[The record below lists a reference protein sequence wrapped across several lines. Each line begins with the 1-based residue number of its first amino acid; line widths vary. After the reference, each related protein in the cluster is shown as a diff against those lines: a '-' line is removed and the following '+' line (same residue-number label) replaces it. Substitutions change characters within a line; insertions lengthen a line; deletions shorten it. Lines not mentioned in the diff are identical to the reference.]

1 LGKEVHVQGISH
13 TIKTIAIASLLTISG
28 IHDVL
33 ADSFS
38 RAWVT
43 VERTGKISSSMKKTW
58 QDSPLYPELIA
69 ASTEKRLGSIS
80 AQDLEKLMQ
89 QYPDSAAI
97 ANLRWKKLFRLGRA
111 DWHEDFLF
119 LYRPTDNVKLNC
131 YKLEAKFRLKQ
142 DTETDHREALRLW
155 THGKSQPTDCDALFS
170 IIKKR
175 GLITKEVRLRRID
188 NALENRQLQLARW
201 LAKPL
206 DKAATQHINAWA
218 RARRQPDK
226 FLTKQAEKFPE
237 WVDMAASRLASRNP
251 DKLLALIKDRKIPDS
266 VRQSAILGAARTMAI
281 NLDPA
286 AAPLLR
292 MDLPSHPI
300 LNHWRVRYFIHY
312 QEWADVLTAIAKLS
326 PEERGEIEWN
336 YWASRALAM
345 TGNSDLA
352 FEGFRKVAE
361 SNSWYG
367 FLAADYLGIPYD
379 LRPKSKRPTAP
390 LIDAVNNRTDVTIAR
405 LLFEEGLTVMARRQ
419 WDFVIGRLNEEE
431 QKAAAILA
439 NRWNWHS
446 RSAVTAHQSGL
457 TDDYELR
464 YPRAFEKPL
473 KNAAKRHDISL
484 SWLSGLMRSESLFMH
499 DIRSPAG
506 ALGLMQV
513 MPRTG
518 RQTAKELNLKWRGTR
533 TLTNPSTNIR
543 IGSYY
548 LAKQLDRF
556 GHPALATA
564 AYNAGPHRVK
574 QWMPDKATPLDVWVA
589 SIPFTETRNYVQRV
603 LTAQVIYEWR
613 YNGTITRLDEVAASQ
628 ITSKE

>member
-1 LGKEVHVQGISH
+1 MQGISY
-13 TIKTIAIASLLTISG
+13 TIKTVAVLSCLTVSC
-28 IHDVL
+28 VTNVF
-33 ADSFS
+33 ANSFS

-43 VERTGKISSSMKKTW
+43 IERTGKISQSIKRTW
-58 QDSPLYPELIA
+58 KDSPLYPELIA
-69 ASTEKRLGSIS
+69 KSTEKRLGSVS
-80 AQDLEKLMQ
+80 AQDLEKLIE

-111 DWHEDFLF
+111 NWHKDFLF

-131 YKLEAKFRLKQ
+131 YKLEAKFRLKK
-142 DTETDHREALRLW
+142 DTDKDHREALRLW
-155 THGKSQPTDCDALFS
+155 THGKSQPKDCDTLFS
-170 IIKKR
+170 IIQKR
-175 GLITKEVRLRRID
+175 ELITKEVRLRRIN

-201 LAKPL
+201 LAKSL
-206 DKAATQHINAWA
+206 DKSATDHINAWA
-218 RARRQPDK
+218 QARRRPAK
-226 FLTKQAEKFPE
+226 FLTTRAAEFPE
-237 WVDMAASRLASRNP
+237 WVDMAASRLASKNP
-251 DKLLALIKDRKIPDS
+251 DKLLSLIKDRKIPDS
-266 VRQSAILGAARTMAI
+266 VRQQAVLGTARTMAI

-292 MDLPSHPI
+292 MDLPSNPI
-300 LNHWRVRYFIHY
+300 LDHWRVRFFIHF
-312 QEWADVLTAIAKLS
+312 QEWPDVLMAISKLS

-336 YWASRALAM
+336 YWVSRALAM
-345 TGNSDLA
+345 TGNPDLA
-352 FEGFRKVAE
+352 FGGFRKAAE
-361 SNSWYG
+361 SSSWYG
-367 FLAADYLGIPYD
+367 FLSADYLGIPYD
-379 LRPKSKRPTAP
+379 LRPKSERPSVSS
-390 LIDAVNNRTDVTIAR
+390 IDTVDHRIDITIAR

-419 WDFVIGRLNEEE
+419 WDFVIGRLTEEE

-457 TDDYELR
+457 TDDFELR
-464 YPRAFEKPL
+464 YPNAFETPL

-518 RQTAKELNLKWRGTR
+518 RQTAKELNLKWRGNR
-533 TLTNPSTNIR
+533 TLINPSTNIR

-548 LAKQLDRF
+548 LAKQLNRF

-574 QWMPDKATPLDVWVA
+574 RWMPDKPMPLDVWVA

-613 YNGTITRLDEVAASQ
+613 YNGVITRLNEVVAPQ

>member
-1 LGKEVHVQGISH
+1 MQGVSN
-13 TIKTIAIASLLTISG
+13 TFKAIAIAICLSATHITSAF
-28 IHDVL
+28 

-43 VERTGKISSSMKKTW
+43 VERTGKISRSMKNAWK
-58 QDSPLYPELIA
+58 DSPLYPELIA
-69 ASTEKRLGSIS
+69 ESTEKRLGSIS
-80 AQDLEKLMQ
+80 AQDLEKLID

-111 DWHEDFLF
+111 NWHNDFLF
-119 LYRPTDNVKLNC
+119 LYRQTDNVKLNC
-131 YKLEAKFRLKQ
+131 FKLEAKFHLKQ
-142 DTETDHREALRLW
+142 DTERDHRDALRLW
-155 THGKSQPTDCDALFS
+155 THGKSQPKDCDTLFS
-170 IIKKR
+170 MMKKR

-188 NALENRQLQLARW
+188 NALEKRQLQLARW

-206 DKAATQHINAWA
+206 DQSAKQHVNAWA
-218 RARRQPDK
+218 QARRHPEK
-226 FLTKQAEKFPE
+226 FLTKQAEKFPK
-237 WVDMAASRLASRNP
+237 WTDMAASRLARKNP
-251 DKLLALIKDRKIPDS
+251 DRLLKLIKDRKIPEA
-266 VRQSAILGAARTMAI
+266 VRQQAILGAARTMAI

-292 MDLPSHPI
+292 MDLPPHPI

-312 QEWADVLTAIAKLS
+312 QQWPDVLQAISKLP

-336 YWASRALAM
+336 YWTSRALTM
-345 TGNSDLA
+345 TGSADLA
-352 FEGFRKVAE
+352 MDGFQKVAQ

-367 FLAADYLGIPYD
+367 FLSADYLGVPYD
-379 LRPKSKRPTAP
+379 LRAKSERPAET
-390 LIDAVNNRTDVTIAR
+390 LIDRVNQRTDVTVAR

-419 WDFVIGRLNEEE
+419 WDFVTGRLTEDE

-473 KNAAKRHDISL
+473 KNAAKRHDLSL

-518 RQTAKELNLKWRGTR
+518 RQTAKELNLKWRANR
-533 TLTNPSTNIR
+533 TLVNPSTNIR

-548 LAKQLDRF
+548 LAKQLNRF

-574 QWMPDKATPLDVWVA
+574 QWMPEETMPLDVWVA

-613 YNGTITRLDEVAASQ
+613 YNGEVTRLNQVAVPQ
-628 ITSKE
+628 ITGKE

>member
-1 LGKEVHVQGISH
+1 MQGISH

-58 QDSPLYPELIA
+58 KDSPLYPELIA
-69 ASTEKRLGSIS
+69 ESTEKRLGSIS
-80 AQDLEKLMQ
+80 AQDLEQLMQ

-97 ANLRWKKLFRLGRA
+97 ANLRWIKLFRLGRA
-111 DWHEDFLF
+111 DWHKDFLF

-142 DTETDHREALRLW
+142 DTETVHREALRLW
-155 THGKSQPTDCDALFS
+155 THGKSQPTDCDTLFS

-206 DKAATQHINAWA
+206 DQSATQHINAWSQ
-218 RARRQPDK
+218 ARRQPDK

-312 QEWADVLTAIAKLS
+312 QEWADVLTAIAQLS

-336 YWASRALAM
+336 YWTSRALAM
-345 TGNSDLA
+345 TANADLA

-367 FLAADYLGIPYD
+367 FLAADHLGIPYD

-390 LIDAVNNRTDVTIAR
+390 LIDAVNNRTDVTVAR

-548 LAKQLDRF
+548 LAKQLNRF

-574 QWMPDKATPLDVWVA
+574 QWMPDKAMPLDVWVA

-613 YNGTITRLDEVAASQ
+613 YNGTIARLDEVAAPQ

>member
-1 LGKEVHVQGISH
+1 MQGINYTRNAVLVALCLALGINTS
-13 TIKTIAIASLLTISG
+13 AIAG
-28 IHDVL
+28 
-33 ADSFS
+33 SFS

-43 VERTGKISSSMKKTW
+43 VERSGKISKAIKRAW
-58 QDSPLYPELIA
+58 QDSPLFPELIA
-69 ASTEKRLGSIS
+69 KSTEKRLGSIS
-80 AQDLEKLMQ
+80 AHDLEKLIAKN
-89 QYPDSAAI
+89 PDSAAI
-97 ANLRWKKLFRLGRA
+97 SNLRWRKLFRLGRA
-111 DWHEDFLF
+111 NWHQDFLF
-119 LYRPTDNVKLNC
+119 LYRQTDDVELNC
-131 YKLEAKFRLKQ
+131 YKLEARYRLKQ
-142 DTETDHREALRLW
+142 ETETDEREALRLW
-155 THGKSQPTDCDALFS
+155 THGKSQPKACDTLFS
-170 IIKKR
+170 IIRKK
-175 GLITKEVRLRRID
+175 GLITKEARLRRID
-188 NALENRQLQLARW
+188 NALENGQLRLARW

-206 DKAATQHINAWA
+206 DHSAKKHINAWVQ
-218 RARRQPDK
+218 ARRHPAK
-226 FLTKQAEKFPE
+226 FLTRKGGDFPQ
-237 WVDMAASRLASRNP
+237 WVDMAASRLARRNP
-251 DKLLALIKDRKIPDS
+251 DQLLSLIKDRKIQDS
-266 VRQSAILGAARTMAI
+266 VRERAILGAARTLAI

-286 AAPLLR
+286 ASPLLK
-292 MDLPSHPI
+292 MELPAHPI
-300 LNHWRVRYFIHY
+300 LNHWRVRYFIHF
-312 QEWADVLTAIAKLS
+312 QKWPEVLNAISRLS
-326 PEERGEIEWN
+326 SEEQKEIEWN
-336 YWASRALAM
+336 YWTSRSLAM
-345 TGNSDLA
+345 TGSPDLA
-352 FEGFRKVAE
+352 FEGFRKVAQ

-367 FLAADYLGIPYD
+367 FLAADYLNIPYD
-379 LRPKSKRPTAP
+379 LSAKSRRPANS
-390 LIDAVNNRTDVTIAR
+390 LVSDVNRRTDVTVAR

-464 YPRAFEKPL
+464 YPLAFEKPL
-473 KNAAKRHDISL
+473 RNAARRHDISL

-518 RQTAKELNLKWRGTR
+518 RQTAKHLNLKWRGNR
-533 TLTNPSTNIR
+533 TLINPSTNIR

-548 LAKQLDRF
+548 LAKQLNQF

-574 QWMPDKATPLDVWVA
+574 KWIPDSTMPLDAWVA

-613 YNGTITRLDEVAASQ
+613 YNSAIRRLDSVAAPQ
-628 ITSKE
+628 ITKKH

>member
-1 LGKEVHVQGISH
+1 MQGISY
-13 TIKTIAIASLLTISG
+13 TIKTVAVLSCLT
-28 IHDVL
+28 VNCVTNVF
-33 ADSFS
+33 ANSFS

-43 VERTGKISSSMKKTW
+43 VERTGKISQSIKRTW
-58 QDSPLYPELIA
+58 KDSPLYPELIA
-69 ASTEKRLGSIS
+69 KSTEKRLGSVS
-80 AQDLEKLMQ
+80 AQDLEKLIE

-111 DWHEDFLF
+111 NWHKDFLF

-131 YKLEAKFRLKQ
+131 YKLEAKFRLKK
-142 DTETDHREALRLW
+142 DTDKDHREALRLW
-155 THGKSQPTDCDALFS
+155 THGKSQPKDCDTLFS
-170 IIKKR
+170 IIQKR
-175 GLITKEVRLRRID
+175 ELITKEVRLRRIN

-201 LAKPL
+201 LAKSL
-206 DKAATQHINAWA
+206 DKSATDHINAWA
-218 RARRQPDK
+218 QARRRPAK
-226 FLTKQAEKFPE
+226 FLTTRAAEFPE
-237 WVDMAASRLASRNP
+237 WVDMAASRLASKNP
-251 DKLLALIKDRKIPDS
+251 DKLLSLIKDRKIPDS
-266 VRQSAILGAARTMAI
+266 VRQQAVLGTARTMAI

-292 MDLPSHPI
+292 MDLPSNPI
-300 LNHWRVRYFIHY
+300 LDHWRVRFFIHF
-312 QEWADVLTAIAKLS
+312 QEWPDVLMAISKLS

-336 YWASRALAM
+336 YWVSRALAM
-345 TGNSDLA
+345 TGNPDLA
-352 FEGFRKVAE
+352 FGGFRKAAE
-361 SNSWYG
+361 SSSWYG
-367 FLAADYLGIPYD
+367 FLSADYLGIPYD
-379 LRPKSKRPTAP
+379 LRPKSERPSVSS
-390 LIDAVNNRTDVTIAR
+390 IDTVDQRIDITIAR

-419 WDFVIGRLNEEE
+419 WDFVIGRLTEEE

-457 TDDYELR
+457 TDDFELR
-464 YPRAFEKPL
+464 YPNAFETPL

-518 RQTAKELNLKWRGTR
+518 RQTAKELNLKWRGNR
-533 TLTNPSTNIR
+533 TLINPSTNIR

-548 LAKQLDRF
+548 LAKQLNRF

-574 QWMPDKATPLDVWVA
+574 RWMPDKPMPLDVWVA

-613 YNGTITRLDEVAASQ
+613 YNGVITRLNEVVAPQ

>member
-1 LGKEVHVQGISH
+1 MQGVNYTRNAVLVALCLALGINTS
-13 TIKTIAIASLLTISG
+13 AIAG
-28 IHDVL
+28 
-33 ADSFS
+33 SFS

-43 VERTGKISSSMKKTW
+43 VERSGKISKAIKKAW
-58 QDSPLYPELIA
+58 QDSPLFPELIA
-69 ASTEKRLGSIS
+69 KSTEKRLGSIS
-80 AQDLEKLMQ
+80 AHDLEKLIAKT
-89 QYPDSAAI
+89 PDSAAI
-97 ANLRWKKLFRLGRA
+97 SNLRWRKLFRLGRA
-111 DWHEDFLF
+111 NWHQDFLF
-119 LYRPTDNVKLNC
+119 LYRQTDDVELNC
-131 YKLEAKFRLKQ
+131 YKLEARYRLKQ
-142 DTETDHREALRLW
+142 DTETDKREALRLW
-155 THGKSQPTDCDALFS
+155 THGKSQPKACDTLFS
-170 IIKKR
+170 IISKK
-175 GLITKEVRLRRID
+175 GLITKEARLRRID
-188 NALENRQLQLARW
+188 NALENGQLRLARW

-206 DKAATQHINAWA
+206 DHSAKKHINAWVQ
-218 RARRQPDK
+218 ARRHPAK
-226 FLTKQAEKFPE
+226 FLTRKGGDFPQ
-237 WVDMAASRLASRNP
+237 WVDMAASRLARRNP
-251 DKLLALIKDRKIPDS
+251 DQLLSLIKDRKIQDS
-266 VRQSAILGAARTMAI
+266 VRERAILGAARTLAI

-286 AAPLLR
+286 ASPLLK
-292 MDLPSHPI
+292 MELPSHPI
-300 LNHWRVRYFIHY
+300 LNHWRVRYFIHF
-312 QEWADVLTAIAKLS
+312 QKWPEVLNAVSKLS
-326 PEERGEIEWN
+326 SEEQKEIEWN
-336 YWASRALAM
+336 YWTSRSLAM
-345 TGNSDLA
+345 TGSPDLA
-352 FEGFRKVAE
+352 LEGFRKVAQ

-367 FLAADYLGIPYD
+367 FLAADYLNIPYD
-379 LRPKSKRPTAP
+379 LSAKSQRPANS
-390 LIDAVNNRTDVTIAR
+390 LVSDVNRRTDVTVAR

-464 YPRAFEKPL
+464 YPLAFEKPL
-473 KNAAKRHDISL
+473 RNAARRHDISL

-518 RQTAKELNLKWRGTR
+518 RQTAKHLNLKWRGNR
-533 TLTNPSTNIR
+533 TLINPSTNIR

-548 LAKQLDRF
+548 LAKQLNQF

-574 QWMPDKATPLDVWVA
+574 KWIPDSTMPLDVWVA

-613 YNGTITRLDEVAASQ
+613 YNSAIRRLDSVAAPQ
-628 ITSKE
+628 ITKKH

>member
-1 LGKEVHVQGISH
+1 MRVQGVNHIR
-13 TIKTIAIASLLTISG
+13 KTLVIALCVALGINTNAIAG
-28 IHDVL
+28 
-33 ADSFS
+33 SFS

-43 VERTGKISSSMKKTW
+43 VESSGKISKAVKKEW
-58 QDSPLYPELIA
+58 QDSPLFPELIA
-69 ASTEKRLGSIS
+69 ESTEKRLGSIS
-80 AQDLEKLMQ
+80 AQDLEKLMTK
-89 QYPDSAAI
+89 YPDSAAVS
-97 ANLRWKKLFRLGRA
+97 NLRWRKLFRLGRA
-111 DWHEDFLF
+111 NWHQDFLF
-119 LYRPTDNVKLNC
+119 LFEQTDNIELNC
-131 YKLEAKFRLKQ
+131 YKLEARYRLKQ
-142 DTETDHREALRLW
+142 ETEIDKREALRLW
-155 THGKSQPTDCDALFS
+155 THGKSQPKACDTLFS
-170 IIKKR
+170 IISKR
-175 GLITKEVRLRRID
+175 GLITKEARFRRID
-188 NALENRQLQLARW
+188 NALENGQLRLARW

-206 DKAATQHINAWA
+206 DRSAKEHINAWVQ
-218 RARRQPDK
+218 ARRQPAK
-226 FLTKQAEKFPE
+226 FLTKKAGQFPK
-237 WVDMAASRLASRNP
+237 WVDMAASRLANRNP
-251 DKLLALIKDRKIPDS
+251 DQLLLLIKDRKIPDA
-266 VRQSAILGAARTMAI
+266 VREKAILGAARTLAI
-281 NLDPA
+281 KLDPA
-286 AAPLLR
+286 ASPLLD

-312 QEWADVLTAIAKLS
+312 QKWPEVLTAISRLS
-326 PEERGEIEWN
+326 SEEQREIEWN
-336 YWASRALAM
+336 YWTSRSLAM
-345 TGNSDLA
+345 TGSPDLA
-352 FEGFRKVAE
+352 FAGFQKVAK

-367 FLAADYLGIPYD
+367 FLAADYLDMPYD
-379 LRPKSKRPTAP
+379 LRAKSQRPTDS
-390 LIDAVNNRTDVTIAR
+390 LVTNVDRRTDVTVAR

-464 YPRAFEKPL
+464 YPLAFEKPL
-473 KNAAKRHDISL
+473 RSAAERHNIPL

-518 RQTAKELNLKWRGTR
+518 RQTAKHLKLKWKGNR
-533 TLTNPSTNIR
+533 TLINPTTNIR

-548 LAKQLDRF
+548 LAKQLNQF

-574 QWMPDKATPLDVWVA
+574 KWMPDSTMPLDVWVA

-613 YNGTITRLDEVAASQ
+613 YNDAIRRLDSVAAPQ
-628 ITSKE
+628 ITKKK

>member
-1 LGKEVHVQGISH
+1 MQGISH
-13 TIKTIAIASLLTISG
+13 TIKTIAIVSCLTISG
-28 IHDVL
+28 IHDAL

-69 ASTEKRLGSIS
+69 ESTEKRLGSIS

-155 THGKSQPTDCDALFS
+155 THGKSQPTDCDTLFS

-175 GLITKEVRLRRID
+175 GFITKEVRLRRID
-188 NALENRQLQLARW
+188 NALESRQLQLARW

-206 DKAATQHINAWA
+206 DKSATQHINAWA
-218 RARRQPDK
+218 QARRQPDK

-574 QWMPDKATPLDVWVA
+574 QWMPDKAMPLDVWVA

>member
-1 LGKEVHVQGISH
+1 VQGISY
-13 TIKTIAIASLLTISG
+13 TIKTVAILSCLTVSG
-28 IHDVL
+28 VTNVF
-33 ADSFS
+33 ANSFS

-43 VERTGKISSSMKKTW
+43 VERTGKISQSIKRTW
-58 QDSPLYPELIA
+58 KDSPLYPELIA
-69 ASTEKRLGSIS
+69 KSTEKRLGSVS
-80 AQDLEKLMQ
+80 AQDLEKLIQ

-111 DWHEDFLF
+111 NWHKDFLF

-131 YKLEAKFRLKQ
+131 YKLEAKFRLKK
-142 DTETDHREALRLW
+142 DTDKDHREALRLW
-155 THGKSQPTDCDALFS
+155 THGKSQPKDCDTLFS
-170 IIKKR
+170 IIQKR
-175 GLITKEVRLRRID
+175 GLITKEVRLRRIN

-201 LAKPL
+201 LAKSL
-206 DKAATQHINAWA
+206 DKSVTDHINAWA
-218 RARRQPDK
+218 QARRRPAK
-226 FLTKQAEKFPE
+226 FLTTRAAEFPE
-237 WVDMAASRLASRNP
+237 WVDMAASRLARKNP
-251 DKLLALIKDRKIPDS
+251 DKLLSLIKDRKIPDS
-266 VRQSAILGAARTMAI
+266 VRQQAVLGTARTMAI

-292 MDLPSHPI
+292 MDLPSNPI
-300 LNHWRVRYFIHY
+300 LDHWRVRFFIHF
-312 QEWADVLTAIAKLS
+312 QEWPDVLMAISKLS

-336 YWASRALAM
+336 YWVSRALAM
-345 TGNSDLA
+345 TGNPDLA
-352 FEGFRKVAE
+352 FGGFRKAAE
-361 SNSWYG
+361 SSSWYG
-367 FLAADYLGIPYD
+367 FLSADYLGIPYD
-379 LRPKSKRPTAP
+379 LRPKSELPSVFS
-390 LIDAVNNRTDVTIAR
+390 IDTVDQRIDITIAR

-419 WDFVIGRLNEEE
+419 WDFVIGRLTEEE

-464 YPRAFEKPL
+464 YPTAFETPL

-518 RQTAKELNLKWRGTR
+518 RQTAKELNLKWRGNR
-533 TLTNPSTNIR
+533 TLINPSTNIR

-548 LAKQLDRF
+548 LAKQLNRF

-574 QWMPDKATPLDVWVA
+574 RWMPDKPMPLDVWVA

-613 YNGTITRLDEVAASQ
+613 YNGVITRLDEVVGPQ
-628 ITSKE
+628 IRNKE

>member
-1 LGKEVHVQGISH
+1 
-13 TIKTIAIASLLTISG
+13 
-28 IHDVL
+28 
-33 ADSFS
+33 
-38 RAWVT
+38 
-43 VERTGKISSSMKKTW
+43 
-58 QDSPLYPELIA
+58 
-69 ASTEKRLGSIS
+69 
-80 AQDLEKLMQ
+80 MQ

-155 THGKSQPTDCDALFS
+155 THGKSQPTDCDTLFS

-175 GLITKEVRLRRID
+175 GFITKEVRLRRID
-188 NALENRQLQLARW
+188 NALESRQLQLARW

-206 DKAATQHINAWA
+206 DKSATQHINAWA
-218 RARRQPDK
+218 QARRQPDK

-379 LRPKSKRPTAP
+379 LRPKSKRPTAS
-390 LIDAVNNRTDVTIAR
+390 LIDAVNNRTDVTVAR

-548 LAKQLDRF
+548 LAKQLNRF

-613 YNGTITRLDEVAASQ
+613 YNGTITRLDEVAAPQ

>member
-1 LGKEVHVQGISH
+1 MQGVNYTRNTVLVALCLALGINTS
-13 TIKTIAIASLLTISG
+13 AIAG
-28 IHDVL
+28 
-33 ADSFS
+33 SFS

-43 VERTGKISSSMKKTW
+43 VERSGKISKAIKTAW
-58 QDSPLYPELIA
+58 QDSPLFPELIA
-69 ASTEKRLGSIS
+69 KSTEKRLGSIS
-80 AQDLEKLMQ
+80 AHDLEKLIAKNS
-89 QYPDSAAI
+89 DSAAI
-97 ANLRWKKLFRLGRA
+97 SNLRWRKLFRLGRA
-111 DWHEDFLF
+111 NWHQDFLF
-119 LYRPTDNVKLNC
+119 LYRQTDDVELNC
-131 YKLEAKFRLKQ
+131 YKLEARYRLKQ
-142 DTETDHREALRLW
+142 ETETDEREALRLW
-155 THGKSQPTDCDALFS
+155 THGKSQPKACDTLFS
-170 IIKKR
+170 IIRKK
-175 GLITKEVRLRRID
+175 GLITKEARLRRID
-188 NALENRQLQLARW
+188 NALENGQLRLARW

-206 DKAATQHINAWA
+206 DHSAKKHINAWVQ
-218 RARRQPDK
+218 ARRQPAK
-226 FLTKQAEKFPE
+226 FLTRKGGDFPQ
-237 WVDMAASRLASRNP
+237 WVDMAASRLARRNP
-251 DKLLALIKDRKIPDS
+251 DQLLSLIKDRKIQDS
-266 VRQSAILGAARTMAI
+266 VRERAILGAARTLAI

-286 AAPLLR
+286 ASPLLK
-292 MDLPSHPI
+292 MELPSHPI
-300 LNHWRVRYFIHY
+300 LNHWRVRYFIHF
-312 QEWADVLTAIAKLS
+312 QKWPEVLNAISRLS
-326 PEERGEIEWN
+326 SEEQKEIEWN
-336 YWASRALAM
+336 YWTSRSLAM
-345 TGNSDLA
+345 TGSPDLA
-352 FEGFRKVAE
+352 FEGFQKVAQ

-367 FLAADYLGIPYD
+367 FLAADYLNTPYD
-379 LRPKSKRPTAP
+379 LSAKSRRPANS
-390 LIDAVNNRTDVTIAR
+390 LVSDVNRRTDVTVAR

-464 YPRAFEKPL
+464 YPLAFEKPL
-473 KNAAKRHDISL
+473 RNAARRHDISL

-518 RQTAKELNLKWRGTR
+518 RQTAKHLNLKWRGNR
-533 TLTNPSTNIR
+533 TLINPSTNIR

-548 LAKQLDRF
+548 LAKQLNQF

-574 QWMPDKATPLDVWVA
+574 KWIPESTMPLDVWVA

-613 YNGTITRLDEVAASQ
+613 YNSAIRRLDSVAAPQ
-628 ITSKE
+628 ITKKH

>member
-1 LGKEVHVQGISH
+1 MQGISY
-13 TIKTIAIASLLTISG
+13 TIKTVAILSCLTVSG
-28 IHDVL
+28 VTNVF
-33 ADSFS
+33 ANSFS

-43 VERTGKISSSMKKTW
+43 VERTGKISQSIKRTW
-58 QDSPLYPELIA
+58 KDSPLYPELIA
-69 ASTEKRLGSIS
+69 KSTEKRLGSIS
-80 AQDLEKLMQ
+80 AQNLQKLIQ

-111 DWHEDFLF
+111 NWHKDFLF

-131 YKLEAKFRLKQ
+131 YKLEAKFRLKK
-142 DTETDHREALRLW
+142 DTDKDHREALRLW
-155 THGKSQPTDCDALFS
+155 THGKSQPKDCDTLFS
-170 IIKKR
+170 IIQKR
-175 GLITKEVRLRRID
+175 ELITKEVRLRRIN

-201 LAKPL
+201 LAKSL
-206 DKAATQHINAWA
+206 DKSATDHINAWA
-218 RARRQPDK
+218 QARRRPAK
-226 FLTKQAEKFPE
+226 FLTTRAAEFPE
-237 WVDMAASRLASRNP
+237 WVDMAASRLARKNP
-251 DKLLALIKDRKIPDS
+251 DKLLSLIKDRKIPDS
-266 VRQSAILGAARTMAI
+266 VRQQAVLGTARTMAI

-292 MDLPSHPI
+292 MDLPSNPI
-300 LNHWRVRYFIHY
+300 LDHWRVRFFIHF
-312 QEWADVLTAIAKLS
+312 QEWPDVLRAISKLS

-336 YWASRALAM
+336 YWVSRALAM
-345 TGNSDLA
+345 TGNPDLA
-352 FEGFRKVAE
+352 FGGFRKAAE
-361 SNSWYG
+361 SSSWYG
-367 FLAADYLGIPYD
+367 FLSADYLGIPYD
-379 LRPKSKRPTAP
+379 LRPKSKRPSVFS
-390 LIDAVNNRTDVTIAR
+390 IDTVDQRIDITIAR

-419 WDFVIGRLNEEE
+419 WDFVIGRLTEEE

-464 YPRAFEKPL
+464 YPNAFETPL

-518 RQTAKELNLKWRGTR
+518 RQTAKELNLKWRGNR
-533 TLTNPSTNIR
+533 TLINPSTNIR

-548 LAKQLDRF
+548 LAKQLNRF

-574 QWMPDKATPLDVWVA
+574 RWMPDKPMPLDVWVA

-613 YNGTITRLDEVAASQ
+613 YNGVITRLDEVVAPQ

>member
-1 LGKEVHVQGISH
+1 
-13 TIKTIAIASLLTISG
+13 
-28 IHDVL
+28 
-33 ADSFS
+33 
-38 RAWVT
+38 
-43 VERTGKISSSMKKTW
+43 M
-58 QDSPLYPELIA
+58 
-69 ASTEKRLGSIS
+69 
-80 AQDLEKLMQ
+80 
-89 QYPDSAAI
+89 
-97 ANLRWKKLFRLGRA
+97 
-111 DWHEDFLF
+111 
-119 LYRPTDNVKLNC
+119 
-131 YKLEAKFRLKQ
+131 
-142 DTETDHREALRLW
+142 
-155 THGKSQPTDCDALFS
+155 
-170 IIKKR
+170 
-175 GLITKEVRLRRID
+175 ITKEARLRRID
-188 NALENRQLQLARW
+188 NALENGQLQLARW
-201 LAKPL
+201 LSKPL
-206 DKAATQHINAWA
+206 DHSAKKHINAWVQA
-218 RARRQPDK
+218 RKQPAK
-226 FLTKQAEKFPE
+226 FLTKKAGEFPK

-251 DKLLALIKDRKIPDS
+251 DQLLSLIKDRKIPDS
-266 VRQSAILGAARTMAI
+266 VRERAILGAARTLAI

-286 AAPLLR
+286 ASPLLN
-292 MDLPSHPI
+292 MELPSHPI

-312 QEWADVLTAIAKLS
+312 QKWPEVLTAISRLS
-326 PEERGEIEWN
+326 SEEQREIEWN
-336 YWASRALAM
+336 YWTSRSLAM
-345 TGNSDLA
+345 TGNPDLA
-352 FEGFRKVAE
+352 VEGFQKVAK

-367 FLAADYLGIPYD
+367 FLAADYLDIPYD
-379 LRPKSKRPTAP
+379 LSAKSRRPPDS
-390 LIDAVNNRTDVTIAR
+390 LVSQIDKRTDVTVAR

-464 YPRAFEKPL
+464 YPLAFEKPL
-473 KNAAKRHDISL
+473 RNAARRHDISL

-518 RQTAKELNLKWRGTR
+518 RQTAKHLNLKWRGNR
-533 TLTNPSTNIR
+533 TLINPSTNIR

-548 LAKQLDRF
+548 LAKQLNRF

-574 QWMPDKATPLDVWVA
+574 KWVPASTMPLDVWVA

-613 YNGTITRLDEVAASQ
+613 YNNAIKRLDSVAAPQ
-628 ITSKE
+628 ITKKK

>member
-1 LGKEVHVQGISH
+1 MQGISY
-13 TIKTIAIASLLTISG
+13 TIKTVAILSCLTLSG
-28 IHDVL
+28 VTNVF
-33 ADSFS
+33 ANSFS

-43 VERTGKISSSMKKTW
+43 VERTGKISQSIKRTW
-58 QDSPLYPELIA
+58 KDSPLYPELIA
-69 ASTEKRLGSIS
+69 KSTEKRLGSIS
-80 AQDLEKLMQ
+80 AQDLEKLIQ

-111 DWHEDFLF
+111 NWHKDFLF

-131 YKLEAKFRLKQ
+131 YKLEAKFRLKK
-142 DTETDHREALRLW
+142 DTDKDHREALRLW
-155 THGKSQPTDCDALFS
+155 THGKSQPKDCDTLFS
-170 IIKKR
+170 IIQKR
-175 GLITKEVRLRRID
+175 ELITKEVRLRRIN

-201 LAKPL
+201 LAKSL
-206 DKAATQHINAWA
+206 DKSATDHINAWA
-218 RARRQPDK
+218 QARRRPAK
-226 FLTKQAEKFPE
+226 FLTTRAAEFPE
-237 WVDMAASRLASRNP
+237 WVDMAASRLARKNP
-251 DKLLALIKDRKIPDS
+251 DKLLSLIKDRKIPDS
-266 VRQSAILGAARTMAI
+266 VRQQAVLGTARTMAI

-292 MDLPSHPI
+292 MDLPSNPI
-300 LNHWRVRYFIHY
+300 LDHWRVRFFIHF
-312 QEWADVLTAIAKLS
+312 QEWPDVLMAISKLS

-336 YWASRALAM
+336 YWVSRALAM
-345 TGNSDLA
+345 TGNPDLA
-352 FEGFRKVAE
+352 FGGFRKAAE
-361 SNSWYG
+361 SSSWYG
-367 FLAADYLGIPYD
+367 FLSADYLGIPYD
-379 LRPKSKRPTAP
+379 LRPKSKRPSVFS
-390 LIDAVNNRTDVTIAR
+390 IDTVDQRIDITIAR

-419 WDFVIGRLNEEE
+419 WDFVIGRLTEEE

-464 YPRAFEKPL
+464 YPNAFETPL

-518 RQTAKELNLKWRGTR
+518 RQTAKELNLKWRGNR
-533 TLTNPSTNIR
+533 TLINPSTNIR

-548 LAKQLDRF
+548 LAKQLNRF

-574 QWMPDKATPLDVWVA
+574 RWMPDKPMPLDVWVA

-613 YNGTITRLDEVAASQ
+613 YNGVITRLDEVVAPQ

>member
-1 LGKEVHVQGISH
+1 MQGISH

-58 QDSPLYPELIA
+58 KDSPLYPELIA
-69 ASTEKRLGSIS
+69 ESTEKRLGSIS
-80 AQDLEKLMQ
+80 AQDLEQLMQ

-111 DWHEDFLF
+111 DWHKDFLF

-142 DTETDHREALRLW
+142 DTETVHREALRLW
-155 THGKSQPTDCDALFS
+155 THGKSQPTDCDTLFS

-206 DKAATQHINAWA
+206 DQSATQHINAWSQA
-218 RARRQPDK
+218 RHQPDK

-312 QEWADVLTAIAKLS
+312 QEWADVLAAIAQLS

-336 YWASRALAM
+336 YWTSRALAM
-345 TGNSDLA
+345 TTNSDLA

-367 FLAADYLGIPYD
+367 FLAADHLGIPYD

-390 LIDAVNNRTDVTIAR
+390 LIDAVNNRTDVTVAR

-548 LAKQLDRF
+548 LAKQLNRF

-574 QWMPDKATPLDVWVA
+574 QWMPDKAMPLDVWVA

-613 YNGTITRLDEVAASQ
+613 YNGTIARLDEVAAPQ

>member
-1 LGKEVHVQGISH
+1 MQGISY
-13 TIKTIAIASLLTISG
+13 TIKTVAVLSCLTVSC
-28 IHDVL
+28 VTNVF
-33 ADSFS
+33 ANSFS

-43 VERTGKISSSMKKTW
+43 IERTGKISQSIKRTW
-58 QDSPLYPELIA
+58 KDSPLYPELIA
-69 ASTEKRLGSIS
+69 KSTEKRLGSVS
-80 AQDLEKLMQ
+80 AQDLEKLIE

-111 DWHEDFLF
+111 NWHKDFLF

-131 YKLEAKFRLKQ
+131 YKLEAKFRLKK
-142 DTETDHREALRLW
+142 DTDKDHREALRLW
-155 THGKSQPTDCDALFS
+155 THGKSQPKDCDTLFS
-170 IIKKR
+170 IIQKR
-175 GLITKEVRLRRID
+175 ELITKEVRLRRIN

-201 LAKPL
+201 LAKSL
-206 DKAATQHINAWA
+206 DKSATDHINAWA
-218 RARRQPDK
+218 QARRRPAK
-226 FLTKQAEKFPE
+226 FLTTRAAEFPE
-237 WVDMAASRLASRNP
+237 WVDMAASRLASKNP
-251 DKLLALIKDRKIPDS
+251 DKLLSLIKDRKIPDS
-266 VRQSAILGAARTMAI
+266 VRQQAVLGTARTMAI

-292 MDLPSHPI
+292 MDLPSNPI
-300 LNHWRVRYFIHY
+300 LDHWRVRFFIHF
-312 QEWADVLTAIAKLS
+312 QEWPDVLMAISKLS

-336 YWASRALAM
+336 YWVSRALAM
-345 TGNSDLA
+345 TGNPDLA
-352 FEGFRKVAE
+352 VGGFRKAAE
-361 SNSWYG
+361 SSSWYG
-367 FLAADYLGIPYD
+367 FLSADYLGIPYD
-379 LRPKSKRPTAP
+379 LRPKSERPSVSS
-390 LIDAVNNRTDVTIAR
+390 IDTVDHRIDITIAR

-419 WDFVIGRLNEEE
+419 WDFVIGRLTEEE

-457 TDDYELR
+457 TDDFELR
-464 YPRAFEKPL
+464 YPNAFETPL

-518 RQTAKELNLKWRGTR
+518 RQTAKELNLKWRGNR
-533 TLTNPSTNIR
+533 TLINPSTNIR

-548 LAKQLDRF
+548 LAKQLNRF

-574 QWMPDKATPLDVWVA
+574 RWMPDKPMPLDVWVA

-613 YNGTITRLDEVAASQ
+613 YNGVITRLNEVVAPQ

>member
-1 LGKEVHVQGISH
+1 
-13 TIKTIAIASLLTISG
+13 
-28 IHDVL
+28 
-33 ADSFS
+33 
-38 RAWVT
+38 
-43 VERTGKISSSMKKTW
+43 
-58 QDSPLYPELIA
+58 
-69 ASTEKRLGSIS
+69 
-80 AQDLEKLMQ
+80 
-89 QYPDSAAI
+89 
-97 ANLRWKKLFRLGRA
+97 
-111 DWHEDFLF
+111 
-119 LYRPTDNVKLNC
+119 
-131 YKLEAKFRLKQ
+131 
-142 DTETDHREALRLW
+142 
-155 THGKSQPTDCDALFS
+155 
-170 IIKKR
+170 
-175 GLITKEVRLRRID
+175 
-188 NALENRQLQLARW
+188 
-201 LAKPL
+201 
-206 DKAATQHINAWA
+206 
-218 RARRQPDK
+218 
-226 FLTKQAEKFPE
+226 
-237 WVDMAASRLASRNP
+237 
-251 DKLLALIKDRKIPDS
+251 
-266 VRQSAILGAARTMAI
+266 LGAARTLAI

-379 LRPKSKRPTAP
+379 LRPKSQRPSEP
-390 LIDAVNNRTDVTIAR
+390 LIDAVNNRTDVTVAR

-548 LAKQLDRF
+548 LAKQLNRF

-574 QWMPDKATPLDVWVA
+574 QWMPDKAMPLDVWVA

-613 YNGTITRLDEVAASQ
+613 YNGTIKRLDEVAAPQ

>member
-1 LGKEVHVQGISH
+1 MQGISY
-13 TIKTIAIASLLTISG
+13 TIKTVAILSCLTLSG
-28 IHDVL
+28 VTNVF
-33 ADSFS
+33 ANSFS

-43 VERTGKISSSMKKTW
+43 VERTGKISQSIKRTW
-58 QDSPLYPELIA
+58 KDSPLYPELIA
-69 ASTEKRLGSIS
+69 KSTEKRLGSIS
-80 AQDLEKLMQ
+80 AQDLEKLIQ

-111 DWHEDFLF
+111 NWHKDFLF

-131 YKLEAKFRLKQ
+131 YKLEAKFRLKK
-142 DTETDHREALRLW
+142 DTDKDHREALRLW
-155 THGKSQPTDCDALFS
+155 THGKSQPKDCDTLFS
-170 IIKKR
+170 IIQKR
-175 GLITKEVRLRRID
+175 ELITKEVRLHRIN
-188 NALENRQLQLARW
+188 NALKNRQLQLARW
-201 LAKPL
+201 LAKSL
-206 DKAATQHINAWA
+206 DKSATDHINAWA
-218 RARRQPDK
+218 QARRRPAK
-226 FLTKQAEKFPE
+226 FLTTRAAEFPE
-237 WVDMAASRLASRNP
+237 WVDMAASRLARKNP
-251 DKLLALIKDRKIPDS
+251 DKLLSLIKDRKIPDS
-266 VRQSAILGAARTMAI
+266 VRQQAVLGTARTMAI

-292 MDLPSHPI
+292 MDLPSNPI
-300 LNHWRVRYFIHY
+300 LDHWRVRFFIHF
-312 QEWADVLTAIAKLS
+312 QEWPDVLMAISKLS

-336 YWASRALAM
+336 YWVSRALAM
-345 TGNSDLA
+345 TGNPDLA
-352 FEGFRKVAE
+352 FGGFRKAAE
-361 SNSWYG
+361 SSSWYG
-367 FLAADYLGIPYD
+367 FLSADYLGIPYD
-379 LRPKSKRPTAP
+379 LRPKSKRPSVFS
-390 LIDAVNNRTDVTIAR
+390 IDTVDQRIDITIAR

-419 WDFVIGRLNEEE
+419 WDFVIGRLTEEE
-431 QKAAAILA
+431 QKAAAVLA

-464 YPRAFEKPL
+464 YPNAFETPL

-518 RQTAKELNLKWRGTR
+518 RQTAKELNLKWRGNR
-533 TLTNPSTNIR
+533 TLINPSTNIR

-548 LAKQLDRF
+548 LAKQLNRF

-574 QWMPDKATPLDVWVA
+574 RWMPDKPMPLDVWVA

-613 YNGTITRLDEVAASQ
+613 YNGVITRLDEVVAPQ